1 MQGSA
6 WLALC
11 QFTARRARE
20 HGFMSKILTMGQ
32 RALLQEKLEL
42 QLREVDRRIAA
53 RLEGG
58 GRVEHAR
65 EVLLQDDDDAPQREA
80 ERELDMAMADRDIA
94 LQGQMSRA
102 LARLQAPEYGICTD
116 CGSPIAF
123 DRLLLEPW
131 AERCV
136 PCESARER
144 RQA

>member
-1 MQGSA
+1 
-6 WLALC
+6 
-11 QFTARRARE
+11 
-20 HGFMSKILTMGQ
+20 MSKILTTGQ

-116 CGSPIAF
+116 CGRPISF
-123 DRLLLEPW
+123 DRLQLEPW

-136 PCESARER
+136 PCESTRER